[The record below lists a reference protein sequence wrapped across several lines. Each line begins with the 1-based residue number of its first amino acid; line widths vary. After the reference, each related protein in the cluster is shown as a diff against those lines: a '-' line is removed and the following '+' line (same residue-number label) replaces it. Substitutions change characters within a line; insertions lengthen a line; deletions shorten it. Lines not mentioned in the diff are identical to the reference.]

1 MKDCSLRYSYSDKGQ
16 CHAFFNCLLGE
27 IEFLSGVHTEE
38 FRIATPQFAAHQPL
52 IYTRNDGDLVG
63 ADRCLLSPVS
73 EDPRLILR

>member
-1 MKDCSLRYSYSDKGQ
+1 MKDCSLRYSHSDKGQ

-52 IYTRNDGDLVG
+52 IYTRNDGVISLEQIDAYCHQLAKTLG
-63 ADRCLLSPVS
+63 
-73 EDPRLILR
+73 